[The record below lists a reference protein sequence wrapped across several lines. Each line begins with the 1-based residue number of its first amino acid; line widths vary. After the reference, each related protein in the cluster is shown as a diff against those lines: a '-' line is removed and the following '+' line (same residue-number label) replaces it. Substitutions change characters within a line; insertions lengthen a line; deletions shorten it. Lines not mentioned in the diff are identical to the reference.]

1 MHDLVVAQKS
11 GGACMP
17 DYFQGVPLGTYP
29 DVEGAVVFAE
39 GLGFDDVAICEFC
52 VVKRRM

>member
-1 MHDLVVAQKS
+1 MHDLVIAQKS

-39 GLGFDDVAICEFC
+39 GLGFRDVAICEFC
-52 VVKRRM
+52 VVKRRV